1 MQLPA
6 EYVPERPNEVA
17 DSENNENHS
26 KDPSD
31 VAEHDLS
38 HDVVVIGEGHGLS
51 MVSLDDP
58 LELAI
63 VVSLDQ
69 LSELLRL
76 DQHEQPWKSKEL
88 EELKHLL
95 NFKTLEE
102 VSEGNDREE
111 IEDKGR
117 FEIPN
122 GDLLDVPH
130 WKVVLLA
137 DVLRE
142 ELCMD

>member
-1 MQLPA
+1 VQLPA
-6 EYVPERPNEVA
+6 EYIPESPNEVA
-17 DSENNENHS
+17 DSEDYKNHS
-26 KDPSD
+26 KDSSD

-38 HDVVVIGEGHGLS
+38 HDVVVIGEGHRLS

-63 VVSLDQ
+63 VVGLDQ

-76 DQHEQPWKSKEL
+76 DQHEQPWQSKEL
-88 EELKHLL
+88 EELNHLL
-95 NFKTLEE
+95 NFMTLEE

-117 FEIPN
+117 FEVPN

-130 WKVVLLA
+130 WEVVLLA
-137 DVLRE
+137 DVL
-142 ELCMD
+142 